1 MIAKNS
7 PDAGKATDFEKV
19 LQNVL
24 EKGWISRE
32 NLETSLI
39 MMSGDKWSRY
49 VATLADTSQATTK
62 GYVEYLTDNY
72 PDIDLAKPEQARKA
86 VEKNAQIPP

>member
-49 VATLADTSQATTK
+49 VATLADTFQSNRAIHLREWQRPIFAAPST
-62 GYVEYLTDNY
+62 
-72 PDIDLAKPEQARKA
+72 RS
-86 VEKNAQIPP
+86 